1 MQWIDLANL
10 VNVPEQAS
18 EQQKYR
24 QQQAL
29 MMAAGLKQAG
39 IKRIALYLRDAQL
52 LAIAL
57 LAAWRAG
64 VKVYLPSDEQTQS
77 QAQLN
82 NKIDMWINTGEQ
94 LQSLIVE
101 PALASVALTLKP
113 QKLNLDAP
121 LLTIC
126 TSGSTGEPKLI
137 NKSLNQLQQEVIV
150 LEKVWGAQLSN
161 AVVLGSVI
169 SQHIYGLLFRVI
181 WPMCA
186 GRDFYSQPL
195 PFPEDLQQQTQTLI
209 AANRPVVWVTSP
221 ALLKRMSANLNWQL
235 LKQVRL
241 IFSSGGPLVQ
251 DCATAIYQQL
261 DFYPTEIYGS
271 SETGGI
277 AFKQGNTSWEALPKV
292 KLSQDERGALKVSS
306 PWLAQNVEQT
316 NDAVELSG
324 NQFTLLGRLD
334 RLVKLEEKR
343 VSLPYLEQALAKH
356 PWIIEARLG
365 VVQEQRAFLGALVAL
380 NAQGIHALRNQG
392 RKAVI
397 AQLRQHLTDYCEALA
412 LPRRWRLFEH
422 LPSNSQSKLGQA
434 QINQLLEA
442 EQTKQPMVLTSTQ
455 VDEQQQLSL
464 SVPLDLAYFTG
475 HFAQAPVVPGVVQ
488 IAWAQQLA
496 QQLISDLPPL
506 FLGME
511 VIKFQQLMRP
521 ADVVQL
527 DLRYDRDKAKLYF
540 SYSNNDKNYT
550 SGRLLLGHASDV

>member
-29 MMAAGLKQAG
+29 MMAAGLRQAG
-39 IKRIALYLRDAQL
+39 IKKVALYLRDAQL

-64 VKVYLPSDEQTQS
+64 VKVYLPSDEQAQS

-113 QKLNLDAP
+113 KKLNLDAP

-195 PFPEDLQQQTQTLI
+195 PFPEDLQQQTQALI

-306 PWLAQNVEQT
+306 PWLAQKVEQT

-434 QINQLLEA
+434 QINQLLAA
-442 EQTKQPMVLTSTQ
+442 EQTKQPMVLTCTQ
-455 VDEQQQLSL
+455 VDGQQQLSL
-464 SVPLDLAYFTG
+464 SVPLDLACFTG

-540 SYSNNDKNYT
+540 SYSNNDKNYA

>member
-29 MMAAGLKQAG
+29 MMAAGLRQAG
-39 IKRIALYLRDAQL
+39 IKKVALYLRDAQL

-64 VKVYLPSDEQTQS
+64 VKVYLPSDEQAQS

-113 QKLNLDAP
+113 KKLNLDAP

-195 PFPEDLQQQTQTLI
+195 PFPEDLQQQTQALI

-306 PWLAQNVEQT
+306 PWLAQKVEQT

-343 VSLPYLEQALAKH
+343 VSLHYLEQALAKH

-434 QINQLLEA
+434 QINQLLAA
-442 EQTKQPMVLTSTQ
+442 EQTKQPMVLTCTQ
-455 VDEQQQLSL
+455 VDGQQQLSL

-540 SYSNNDKNYT
+540 SYSNNDKNYA